1 MAGPRGYPYQAAPH
15 GGKPQTEHRAEF
27 DDTDD
32 LRDEITRGDRFEKAP
47 RGVGSEPEDRQDWQ
61 RISGKMRRKSMPV
74 LSVPGALVGGDEVT
88 MAVFHELS
96 RAEGQSQ
103 QSRKSTAGSGL
114 RTRGQTGLAAN
125 FRQNAP
131 EIHASLVSPGGLPWP
146 AGGVAD
152 FQDGGEAD
160 SDGFRLR
167 DHAFDAVQQNLRGT
181 GADIVGGLNHG
192 GDRRRE
198 QIVHGELVEGGEGD
212 IARRL
217 QAAIAKGAQ
226 DAEGG
231 GAVGAEDGIRAGGG
245 IRELRAADD
254 AYVLGTEIA

>member
-1 MAGPRGYPYQAAPH
+1 MMAMWVRGMCRSFSIVPMGCAAN
-15 GGKPQTEHRAEF
+15 
-27 DDTDD
+27 
-32 LRDEITRGDRFEKAP
+32 
-47 RGVGSEPEDRQDWQ
+47 RGVEKP
-61 RISGKMRRKSMPV
+61 
-74 LSVPGALVGGDEVT
+74 
-88 MAVFHELS
+88 S
-96 RAEGQSQ
+96 RGTQ
-103 QSRKSTAGSGL
+103 L

-131 EIHASLVSPGGLPWP
+131 EIHASLVSPRGLPWP

-181 GADIVGGLNHG
+181 GADTVGGLNHG

-254 AYVLGTEIA
+254 AYVLGTEIAVPDQLFLHRDAGAEERSE